1 MSLVL
6 VCSQVMVQYNGSV
19 MLVDRDGLDALVYVS
34 RCAAG
39 KGEAVMEM
47 RRVLVVSQTPKPH
60 RSSRA
65 AIGSQTC

>member
-1 MSLVL
+1 
-6 VCSQVMVQYNGSV
+6 MVQYNGSV

-47 RRVLVVSQTPKPH
+47 RRVLVVSQTPKAN
-60 RSSRA
+60 R
-65 AIGSQTC
+65 QTT